1 MSEERTSAVDFP
13 MLDEFDPH
21 QIEARWQRVW
31 EAERTWEVSNDAA
44 GRDRAYVLE
53 QLPYTSGE
61 PHVGHLKNYTVGDAV
76 AHYWRRQG
84 RYVLHP
90 MGYDAFGLP
99 GENYAIRTG
108 RHPRETTDESI
119 ASFRAQFKRWGLSID
134 WSREIS
140 SHDPAY
146 YRWTQWIFL
155 QLLAAGLAYRKNAA
169 VNWCPDDETVLA
181 NEQVVDDRCE
191 RCGAQVQVRQM
202 EQWFFRIT
210 EYADRL
216 LDGLDALHW
225 PGHITTMQRNWIGRS
240 AGAYIDFAAEDAVI
254 RVFTTRPDTLFGATY
269 LVLGP
274 EHPLVD
280 ALTADAW
287 PTGTDPRWTGGHR
300 SPAQAVAAYRAKT
313 AARPERER
321 QADTGAKTGVFTGSY
336 AVNPASGQPI
346 GVFVADYVLPGYG
359 TGAIM
364 AVPGQDDRDW
374 EFATAFGLPIIR
386 TVEPPPD
393 WPGQAYTGDGAVINS
408 TDELSDLRLTG
419 LDVAGAQ
426 SAATEWLAEHG
437 FGEAA
442 VSFRLRDWLLSRQ
455 RYWGCPIPIIYCD
468 SCGTVPVP
476 EDHLPVRLP
485 DLDDYRP
492 RGRSP
497 LAAAGSWVDTTCP
510 GCGGPGRRETDTM
523 DTFVDSS
530 WYYLR
535 YCDPANDAA
544 PWGADAMAA
553 WMPAD
558 QYIGGVEHAIL
569 HLLYSRF
576 LVKALADL
584 GLLPVQEPF
593 TSFFGQGMITRDGAK
608 VSKSKGNSISPR
620 AIIDAYGAD
629 AARCYILFIGPP
641 RQDAEWSDRG
651 IEGVHRFL
659 RRLWR
664 ITAEIKHAMS
674 GSPRAE
680 PGPEHDL
687 TLRRACAVAISQVTA
702 DINDGFAFNTAIAA
716 LMKLLNQC
724 ARAMRQGASAAV
736 AAEAVA
742 TLASLL
748 QPFAPHLAAEVYY
761 QLTGERVWTVPW
773 PVADES
779 LLTTQA
785 VEIACQINGKLRG
798 RLAVASGATEA
809 EVVRAA
815 LDAGYVRA
823 HLAGRTPDKVIVV
836 PGRLVNVVG

>member
-1 MSEERTSAVDFP
+1 MSEEPTSTVDFP
-13 MLDEFDPH
+13 MFGEFDPQ

-31 EAERTWEVSNDAA
+31 EAERTWEVSNDAS

-99 GENYAIRTG
+99 GENHAIRTG

-155 QLLAAGLAYRKNAA
+155 QMHTAGLAYRKNRA

-181 NEQVVDDRCE
+181 NEQVADDHCE

-210 EYADRL
+210 AYADRL

-240 AGAYIDFAAEDAVI
+240 TGAYIDFATEAAVI

-269 LVLGP
+269 LVLAP

-280 ALTADAW
+280 ALTAEAW
-287 PTGTDPRWTGGHR
+287 PAGTDPRWTGGHR
-300 SPAQAVAAYRAKT
+300 SPGDAVAAYRAKT
-313 AARPERER
+313 AERSERER
-321 QADTGAKTGVFTGSY
+321 QAGADAKAGVFTGSY

-346 GVFVADYVLPGYG
+346 GVFIADYVLPGYG

-374 EFATAFGLPIIR
+374 EFAAAFGLPIIR
-386 TVEPPPD
+386 TVQPPPD
-393 WPGQAYTGDGAVINS
+393 WQGQAYTGEGTIINS

-426 SAATEWLAEHG
+426 SVVTEWLSEHG

-442 VSFRLRDWLLSRQ
+442 VSYRLRDWLLSRQ

-476 EDHLPVRLP
+476 EDQLPVRLP

-497 LAAAGSWVDTTCP
+497 LAAAESWVATTCP

-535 YCDPANDAA
+535 YCDPGNDAA
-544 PWGADAMAA
+544 PWSADAMAA

-584 GLLPVQEPF
+584 GHVPVQEPF
-593 TSFFGQGMITRDGAK
+593 ISFFAQGMITRGGAK
-608 VSKSKGNSISPR
+608 VSKSKGNSVSPQ

-641 RQDAEWSDRG
+641 RQDAEWSDQG

-664 ITAEIKHAMS
+664 ITAEVKHAMT
-674 GSPRAE
+674 GSARAE
-680 PGPEHDL
+680 PGREHDL
-687 TLRRACAVAISQVTA
+687 ALRSACAAAISQVTA

-724 ARAMRQGASAAV
+724 ARAIRQGASAAV
-736 AAEAVA
+736 AAEALA

-761 QLTGERVWTVPW
+761 QLTGERVWTVSW

-809 EVVRAA
+809 EVVRVA
-815 LDAGYVRA
+815 LDAEYVRS
-823 HLAGRTPDKVIVV
+823 HLAGRAPDKVIVV